1 MRAVRSPRP
10 CLRICSSVNDRLEAG
25 VVRRGAP
32 QRAAGELPRARSVLT
47 DLHLARDLLLYETH
61 TRTHTHTN
69 AHKRMHA
76 DVTLRC
82 YTTLLC
88 TATLH
93 YCTNAT
99 H

>member
-61 TRTHTHTN
+61 ARTQTHTN
-69 AHKRMHA
+69 ARTRA
-76 DVTLRC
+76 DVNLRC
-82 YTTLLC
+82 
-88 TATLH
+88 
-93 YCTNAT
+93 
-99 H
+99 